1 MGEGMSRGVES
12 EFSFRLMT
20 ADDIGRVPIGCQG
33 GEAALRARIADVGSA
48 AVLAFDGAQHVAQL
62 QFRRYDSACRS
73 PNGLWDPLYW
83 GEFGDAAP
91 ALPADSLSIFCY
103 HVGQLDDSEHRD
115 ARYQGRGLGVALLD
129 YLLDWAVGAGF
140 AAVTAKA
147 TPPHRAV
154 MAASAS
160 ERVGAGPPP
169 PLKPLSA
176 PSCGKWSK
184 ANGVAWPIWL
194 GMEQRCVWPTAV
206 GRGGGMSA
214 SRRRRTRSRAWPR
227 WGNLAKGAVSCW
239 K

>member
-1 MGEGMSRGVES
+1 MDDGEGMSRGTES
-12 EFSFRLMT
+12 EFSLRLMT
-20 ADDIGRVPIGCQG
+20 ADDVGRVPIGCQG

-62 QFRRYDSACRS
+62 QFRRYDRTCHS

-91 ALPADSLSIFCY
+91 ALPDNSLSIFCY

-115 ARYQGRGLGVALLD
+115 ARYQGRGLGVELLD

-154 MAASAS
+154 MGFMGGQPASIYEGRGFATEASWIDRQLLDVVHERALVPEGTTPDVAA
-160 ERVGAGPPP
+160 RVG
-169 PLKPLSA
+169 L
-176 PSCGKWSK
+176 
-184 ANGVAWPIWL
+184 
-194 GMEQRCVWPTAV
+194 CV
-206 GRGGGMSA
+206 R
-214 SRRRRTRSRAWPR
+214 
-227 WGNLAKGAVSCW
+227 NLAAKAE
-239 K
+239 